1 MFGALWYYYATEKA
15 TDCCREAGKNHTEC
29 SDSYFSC
36 CKSLLNDS
44 CPISTVNTTRCSCGI
59 YEDALQSGI
68 VEETNFPKK
77 LLRCLH
83 WGLQKLRFAVFHL
96 AWIIITVHVIRSFT
110 GPVHV
115 HFVVL
120 FACMCFSLSLYQFIL
135 FFVAL

>member
-1 MFGALWYYYATEKA
+1 MFGALWYYYAIEKA
-15 TDCCREAGKNHTEC
+15 TDYWREACKNNTEC
-29 SDSYFSC
+29 SNIYDSC
-36 CKSLLNDS
+36 NKSFRDCDLPNIS
-44 CPISTVNTTRCSCGI
+44 CPISTGSTTNYSFGI

-68 VEETNFPKK
+68 VKETDFPKK

-96 AWIIITVHVIRSFT
+96 AWIIITVHV
-110 GPVHV
+110 

-135 FFVAL
+135 FFVALCIL